1 MPRRRLGGSELEVS
15 ALSLG
20 SWLTFEQLPREQGLA
35 IMRAARDSGITFLD
49 DARYNDPTGSAPI
62 PSGYSEVVFGE
73 LFRAAGWRRSDVVVA
88 NKLWFEFW
96 PEQDAAAELD
106 GSLDRL
112 GFEYLDLEYCA
123 PPPASLSVAEV
134 VNQVGGLIATG
145 KLRAWGVL
153 NWSSQQISE
162 ATREADGQGVVR
174 PCAAQLPYSLARLSP
189 VEDVD
194 MVQTCTTGG
203 VGVVASSTLAGGLL
217 SGKYS
222 TGASGRMRDQ
232 LDSPRAQA
240 ALAVVDGLRR
250 VGERLG
256 FEPAAVAIAYA
267 LANPLVASVLFG
279 ATSPK
284 QVAAN
289 VDALRALQ
297 VLDQD
302 VLTELR
308 GAGPR

>member
-1 MPRRRLGGSELEVS
+1 
-15 ALSLG
+15 
-20 SWLTFEQLPREQGLA
+20 
-35 IMRAARDSGITFLD
+35 
-49 DARYNDPTGSAPI
+49 
-62 PSGYSEVVFGE
+62 
-73 LFRAAGWRRSDVVVA
+73 
-88 NKLWFEFW
+88 
-96 PEQDAAAELD
+96 
-106 GSLDRL
+106 
-112 GFEYLDLEYCA
+112 
-123 PPPASLSVAEV
+123 
-134 VNQVGGLIATG
+134 
-145 KLRAWGVL
+145 
-153 NWSSQQISE
+153 
-162 ATREADGQGVVR
+162 
-174 PCAAQLPYSLARLSP
+174 
-189 VEDVD
+189 
-194 MVQTCTTGG
+194 
-203 VGVVASSTLAGGLL
+203 VASSTLAGGLL

-222 TGASGRMRDQ
+222 TGVSGRMRDQ

-250 VGERLG
+250 VAGPLG

-297 VLDQD
+297 VLDPD